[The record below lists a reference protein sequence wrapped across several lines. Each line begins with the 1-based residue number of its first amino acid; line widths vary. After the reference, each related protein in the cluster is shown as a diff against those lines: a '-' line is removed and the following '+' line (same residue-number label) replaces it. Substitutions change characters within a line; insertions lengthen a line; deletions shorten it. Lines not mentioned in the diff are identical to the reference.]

1 VNGPDRLHTAG
12 APPLPQA
19 RRVSALPARVPSGLY
34 PRFHGV
40 ARRTSLSS
48 SPGGTPG
55 WTSAAGRPRASDD
68 RRPVVGARGRQTVG
82 MVPRAPLPRRG
93 IVARRPSSPKGR
105 HDGHRR
111 EPCFCYTPGA
121 ALSAVSHCEAR
132 ARQGSRCS
140 RSGGAHPRP
149 ALGAGLPTGG
159 WQPAQARAVPGGC
172 LLAPD
177 LHWPMTRLFCRGAYG
192 CEVGLPVACGVGW
205 ERGGPVGWEVGG
217 PVGWEVGGPVGWE
230 RWEDDAPGCGTAAQ

>member
-1 VNGPDRLHTAG
+1 MSGEPPAHGQPLHGRLRPRPAAMPSRLRPGTGEGSPLRHGWGREANGPDRPHAAG

-121 ALSAVSHCEAR
+121 ALSAVAHCEAR
-132 ARQGSRCS
+132 ARQGGNQLAAR
-140 RSGGAHPRP
+140 
-149 ALGAGLPTGG
+149 GG
-159 WQPAQARAVPGGC
+159 WQPTQARAVPGGC
-172 LLAPD
+172 LRCAAGQAPVIRRR
-177 LHWPMTRLFCRGAYG
+177 PA
-192 CEVGLPVACGVGW
+192 AC
-205 ERGGPVGWEVGG
+205 P
-217 PVGWEVGGPVGWE
+217 
-230 RWEDDAPGCGTAAQ
+230 